1 MKKIFALI
9 LCLML
14 FCITTFGA
22 SATDYEIGDV
32 FDGVV
37 EEPSSE
43 ENSGDVVTEGDK
55 EDNSITTEET
65 PPEESPGDVPE
76 EPADKPSE
84 VLPEVPTDEGEEE
97 GWKDTLSGALK
108 EWIEPN
114 IEEIGVIVTL
124 FGYGIMLFKRLKTVL
139 NSMGVLNN
147 NAITIAKDS
156 KAGMNNAAEAINAA
170 SSAVIGYE
178 TQIKA
183 LLEAYKI
190 KAERE
195 AMLERE
201 LVEIKNYLK
210 TSTDSNIEFANE
222 LADLIALANIP
233 IYKKEELGSR
243 HMTAVNALIGAEER
257 AEIEAAAAA
266 ALLLPAST
274 EEMKEDV
281 GEEKKN

>member
-43 ENSGDVVTEGDK
+43 ENYST
-55 EDNSITTEET
+55 TTEET
-65 PPEESPGDVPE
+65 PTEEETMPPETNSESPIDDS
-76 EPADKPSE
+76 AIDI
-84 VLPEVPTDEGEEE
+84 
-97 GWKDTLSGALK
+97 KDTISGALK
-108 EWIEPN
+108 AWIEPN
-114 IEEIGVIVTL
+114 MEEIGVIITL
-124 FGYGIMLFKRLKTVL
+124 VAYGIASFNKLKKVL
-139 NSMGVLNN
+139 TSMGVLNN

-233 IYKKEELGSR
+233 NYKKEELGSR

-281 GEEKKN
+281 GEEKKD